1 MYEIIYNKQVVK
13 FIKKRPKNEK
23 IKILQRF
30 EQLKQNPYPSN
41 MQIDVKKLQNR
52 VGFRL
57 RVGDYRFI
65 YDVEDDKLIIYM
77 EEANSRGDIYK

>member
-65 YDVEDDKLIIYM
+65 YDIEDDRLIIYM